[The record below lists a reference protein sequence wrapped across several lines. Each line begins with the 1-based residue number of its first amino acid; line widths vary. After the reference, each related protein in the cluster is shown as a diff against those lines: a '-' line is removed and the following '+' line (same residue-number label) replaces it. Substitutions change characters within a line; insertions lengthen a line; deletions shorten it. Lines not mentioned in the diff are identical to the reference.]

1 MSDHTRDHAVV
12 LGASMAG
19 LLAATVLSRHYR
31 RVTVVER
38 DVLPAAAEHRRGV
51 PQSRH
56 THALLASGVRIV
68 EGLLPGLS
76 AETVAAGAHE
86 GDLLGGIR
94 WIFSGHKLSQK
105 DIGQPMLFCGRHLL
119 EGQVRDRVR
128 KLPGVEFADG
138 REALGFLASADN
150 KRVTGVRIGGAATET
165 TLEADLVV
173 DATGRGTRT
182 PIRLQELGYQPPEVE
197 RITVDVGYS
206 TRSYRLPE
214 GILGRDK
221 LILHGWTP
229 AHPRGA
235 GVVAIEGGRHLVTLA
250 GLLGDHPPTD
260 PQAFEKFADTLHFP
274 DVRDVMREGEPLDD
288 PVAFRYPANVRNRYE
303 RMGAFPAGLL
313 VLGDA
318 ACAFNPL
325 YGQGMTSSARQAR
338 ALDEVLAESGGTPD
352 WRRYFRRAAAAV
364 DAPWTTATASDLV
377 FPGVQGRR
385 TAQTRLI
392 NAYLPRLHAAAAT
405 DPSLSEAFVRVTGL
419 VDRPESLLKP
429 RHVLRVLRGGRG
441 TKES

>member
-38 DVLPAAAEHRRGV
+38 DVLPAAPEHRRGV

-150 KRVTGVRIGGAATET
+150 KRVTGVRIGGAAET

-182 PIRLQELGYQPPEVE
+182 PVRLRELGYQPPEVE
-197 RITVDVGYS
+197 LITVDVGYS

-235 GVVAIEGGRHLVTLA
+235 GVVAIEGGRHLVTMA

-260 PQAFEKFADTLHFP
+260 PGAFEKFADTLHYP
-274 DVRDVMREGEPLDD
+274 DVRDAMREGEPLDD
-288 PVAFRYPANVRNRYE
+288 PIAFRYPANVRHRYE
-303 RMGAFPAGLL
+303 RMGDFPAGLL

-338 ALDEVLAESGGTPD
+338 VLDGVLADGEGTPD
-352 WRRYFRRAAAAV
+352 WRRYFRLAAAAV

-377 FPGVQGRR
+377 FPGVRGRR
-385 TAQTRLI
+385 TAQVRLI

-419 VDRPESLLKP
+419 VDRPESLLRP
-429 RHVLRVLRGGRG
+429 RHVVRVLRGGRG
-441 TKES
+441 TVSA